1 MDSIVSHYSKR
12 RPAGGFTLIEMLVVI
27 AIMSILMT
35 AGAIGLNGL
44 GGKGVTSGVATA
56 ESLFDE
62 ARSTAL
68 GSNLRTCVLVAKS
81 LTNNQTDSL
90 RRILVA
96 TEKTNADGTAV
107 QKNPSAEP
115 IWVLS
120 SRGAVLPEKTF
131 YSQLLSQKGS
141 NGQVGSGGP
150 LDIVTLS
157 SANGAKSGY
166 LGDYYIYQFNGQGI
180 CTTPGASFI
189 IGTGSRPA
197 TANAKPKVT
206 SSGKQ
211 DFGGFVVWRNG
222 KTSIFRSPAQ
232 MGNAATSLSAGKDF

>member
-1 MDSIVSHYSKR
+1 MDFIASRYSKR
-12 RPAGGFTLIEMLVVI
+12 RPTGGFSLIEMLVVI

-81 LTNNQTDSL
+81 LTNNQADSY

-96 TEKTNADGTAV
+96 TEKTNAQGTALETDSS
-107 QKNPSAEP
+107 KEP
-115 IWVLS
+115 VWMLS

-131 YSQLLSQKGS
+131 YSQELSKDGS
-141 NGQVGSGGP
+141 GGQVGSGSP
-150 LDIVTLS
+150 LSTVTLS
-157 SANGAKSGY
+157 ATNGAKSGY
-166 LGDYYIYQFNGQGI
+166 VGEYYIYQFNGQGI
-180 CTTPGASFI
+180 SKTPGASFI
-189 IGTGSRPA
+189 IGSGSRPS
-197 TANAKPKVT
+197 TANDKPRVT
-206 SSGKQ
+206 ASGKQ
-211 DFGGFVVWRNG
+211 DFGGFVIWRNG

-232 MGNAATSLSAGKDF
+232 MGNTATGLKAGDPF